1 MKAIKPTTFSVIA
14 NRGDDMDDNRII
26 EFYFEREERAI
37 EETRLKY
44 GKLLHHVAF
53 SILHSQPDSEECVD
67 DTYMK
72 AWQSIPPKNPSI
84 LSAFLCKITRN
95 LSINRYLQNKTRY
108 KMLAT
113 EKVFEE
119 FAECVPD
126 THGKISDDIAIRD
139 AINGFLATLNEIPRK
154 IFIKRYFYMLPIKQI
169 SVEMKTS
176 VSNVKVSLMR
186 TREKFKAY
194 LEKAGISI

>member
-1 MKAIKPTTFSVIA
+1 MEDHK
-14 NRGDDMDDNRII
+14 II
-26 EFYFEREERAI
+26 ELYFEREESAI

-53 SILHSQPDSEECVD
+53 GILRSQSDSEECVD

-72 AWQSIPPKNPSI
+72 AWQSIPPKNPNI

-95 LSINRYLQNKTRY
+95 LSINRYLQNKARY
-108 KMLAT
+108 KMIAA

-119 FAECVPD
+119 FADCIPD
-126 THGKISDDIAIRD
+126 VQGTLSDDIAIKD
-139 AINGFLATLNEIPRK
+139 AINGFLGTLGETQRK
-154 IFIKRYFYMLPIKQI
+154 IFVKRYFYMLPIKQI
-169 SVEMKTS
+169 SSEMKIS
-176 VSNVKVSLMR
+176 VSNVKVTLMR
-186 TREKFKAY
+186 TREKFKDY